1 MGNTFK
7 ENLREEL
14 EFNGISVKELAIQAN
29 IPRRS
34 IDNYLS
40 ARQSMPPADY
50 ACRIAR
56 VLNTTV
62 EELVGETTNQKND
75 EKVKQNARIITMLE
89 KIKSEDKKAFL
100 QLLVS
105 LSEK

>member
-1 MGNTFK
+1 MGKSFR
-7 ENLREEL
+7 ENVRTEL
-14 EFNGISVKELAIQAN
+14 EFFGLSVKELSQKTE
-29 IPRRS
+29 IPYQTLQ
-34 IDNYLS
+34 NYLN
-40 ARQSMPPADY
+40 ARATMPPADY

-62 EELVGETTNQKND
+62 EELVGEIPNQKNI

-100 QLLVS
+100 QLLAS